1 MYIRGLSNRHNFNQ
15 FRKSRNAKLF
25 IDTFYLY
32 RTGVRVLVKGNNLR
46 AQSAMEY
53 LMTYGWA
60 ILIIAI
66 VLGALFSLGV
76 FSSSSFIG
84 TTCIPSAGYFCSS
97 PILHGG
103 TFNVIVGQATGTT
116 WATANVF
123 FVSGGGSPSTVASG
137 LTGCVYYG
145 FANSISSG
153 QTFTVSFNAPV
164 TLTGGTASCGTVY
177 SGTVGTSYSGAMW
190 AEYTTTG
197 VSGLQ
202 FAQIAT
208 ATLKAT

>member
-1 MYIRGLSNRHNFNQ
+1 MLS
-15 FRKSRNAKLF
+15 KGRNM
-25 IDTFYLY
+25 
-32 RTGVRVLVKGNNLR
+32 R

-84 TTCIPSAGYFCSS
+84 TTCIPASGYFCSN
-97 PILHGG
+97 PVLHNGNFVA
-103 TFNVIVGQATGTT
+103 TVGQSTGTT
-116 WATANVF
+116 WTSANIF
-123 FVSGGGSPSTVASG
+123 FISGGGTPSGPSNS
-137 LTGCVYYG
+137 LFTGCVYYSY
-145 FANSISSG
+145 ANSITSG
-153 QTFTVSFNAPV
+153 QTFTVTFNSP
-164 TLTGGTASCGTVY
+164 LTAAGTACGTAF
-177 SGTVGTSYSGAMW
+177 STTVGTSYSGAMW

-197 VSGLQ
+197 VTGQQ
-202 FAQIAT
+202 FSQIAT